1 MTCDA
6 TGEESTMSA
15 FYDELTPEIIKF
27 VEAQPMFFTATA
39 PTTGRINLSPK
50 GMDTFRV
57 LDQHTVAWLDLT
69 GSGNETATHIRE
81 NGRITLMFCGF
92 GAEAKI
98 VRLYGAGRVIRPHHA
113 EFETLRPRFPEYP
126 GVRQIMLVTIASA
139 MTSCGYGVPR
149 MDLVKER
156 DTLAAY
162 WAKRSDDAVP
172 RYWREHNIFSIDGL
186 ESGILD
192 DAAAGPTDPPTH
204 FATASEPSVAPR
216 RASRGR
222 H

>member
-1 MTCDA
+1 
-6 TGEESTMSA
+6 MSA
-15 FYDELTPEIIKF
+15 FYDTLTPEIIKF

-39 PTTGRINLSPK
+39 PNEGRINLSPK

-57 LDQHTVAWLDLT
+57 LDEHTVAWLDLT
-69 GSGNETATHIRE
+69 GSGNETATHLRE

-98 VRLYGAGRVIRPHHA
+98 VRLYGAGRAIRPHHA

-149 MDLVKER
+149 MELVKER

-162 WAKRSDDAVP
+162 WAKRSDDAP
-172 RYWREHNIFSIDGL
+172 SRYWREHNVFSIDGL

-192 DAAAGPTDPPTH
+192 DDAAAPTDPPKPI
-204 FATASEPSVAPR
+204 ATASEPINSPGRAARAR
-216 RASRGR
+216 R
-222 H
+222 

>member
-1 MTCDA
+1 
-6 TGEESTMSA
+6 MSA
-15 FYDELTPEIIKF
+15 FYDALTPEIIKF

-39 PTTGRINLSPK
+39 PTAGRINLSPK

-57 LDQHTVAWLDLT
+57 LDEHTVAWLDLT

-98 VRLYGAGRVIRPHHA
+98 VRLYGAGRAIRPHQS
-113 EFETLRPRFPEYP
+113 EFGALRGRFPDYP
-126 GVRQIMLVTIASA
+126 GVRQIMQVTIASA

-149 MDLVKER
+149 MELVKER
-156 DTLAAY
+156 ETLAAY
-162 WAKRSDDAVP
+162 WAKRGDDAP
-172 RYWREHNIFSIDGL
+172 SRYWCEHNVRSIDGL

-192 DAAAGPTDPPTH
+192 DATSLTDLPTR
-204 FATASEPSVAPR
+204 TASAGESSVSPPR
-216 RASRGR
+216 ATRARR
-222 H
+222 